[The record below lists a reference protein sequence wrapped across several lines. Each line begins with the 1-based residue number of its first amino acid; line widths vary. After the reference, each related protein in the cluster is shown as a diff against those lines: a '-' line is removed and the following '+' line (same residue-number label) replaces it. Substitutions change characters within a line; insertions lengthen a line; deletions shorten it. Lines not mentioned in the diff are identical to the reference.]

1 MSMYKVI
8 NNELAKKILIKRRQQ
23 SITLSEMAEQVNV
36 TRATISQIE
45 RREKQVVQER
55 VFSALVNWLQ
65 EEKHDHVD

>member
-8 NNELAKKILIKRRQQ
+8 NNELAQKILIKRRQQ

-45 RREKQVVQER
+45 RLEKQVVQER

-65 EEKHDHVD
+65 EGKK

>member
-1 MSMYKVI
+1 MYKVI
-8 NNELAKKILIKRRQQ
+8 NNELAQKILIKRRQQ

-45 RREKQVVQER
+45 RLEKQVVQER

-65 EEKHDHVD
+65 EGKK